1 MTVTA
6 DAEVPGWFGKISTL
20 GDFAHRR
27 LPAAWLQACDA
38 WLSQALRASQARLG
52 ERWLDVYL
60 TTPMQ
65 RFAWAPGVIDEHWW
79 FGLFMPSC
87 DSVGRYFPL
96 IIAQPRDGAPRDHD
110 ALARL
115 ERWYEHLVVAA
126 MRTLDERGTPVEAL
140 EETLRESPP
149 WTGTDARADDDAI
162 VKPGRRALA
171 SPAVLAQWLPTLAAT
186 ALLDAVAGCS
196 LWWPVDE
203 RGAPGSVRIVRGL
216 PWDTDFVDL
225 LEGR

>member
-1 MTVTA
+1 MAA
-6 DAEVPGWFGKISTL
+6 DEAVPGWFGKISTL

-27 LPAAWLQACDA
+27 LPPSWLQACDA
-38 WLSQALRASQARLG
+38 WLSQALRASRARLG

-60 TTPMQ
+60 TTPTQ
-65 RFAWAPGVIDEHWW
+65 RFAWAPGVIDEQWW

-96 IIAQPRDGAPRDHD
+96 VIAQSRASAPRDRE
-110 ALARL
+110 ALAQL

-149 WTGTDARADDDAI
+149 WTDAAEPTDEEAAVR
-162 VKPGRRALA
+162 PGRWTIAPEA
-171 SPAVLAQWLPTLAAT
+171 GLAQWVPALAAT
-186 ALLDAVAGCS
+186 ALLDAVGGCS
-196 LWWPVDE
+196 LWWPADAS
-203 RGAPGSVRIVRGL
+203 GAPGNVRIVRGL
-216 PWDTDFVDL
+216 PWDEDFVDL